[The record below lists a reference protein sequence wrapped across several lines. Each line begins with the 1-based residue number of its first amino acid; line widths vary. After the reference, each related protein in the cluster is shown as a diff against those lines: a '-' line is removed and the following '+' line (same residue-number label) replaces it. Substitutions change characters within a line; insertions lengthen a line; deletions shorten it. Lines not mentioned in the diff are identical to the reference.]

1 MAITDLTNEQLQ
13 AALGGQQ
20 NPLAAKL
27 QPLVGNPNV
36 QNFLGLISKAEGTDR
51 YGHATAFGGGMLDN
65 LSDHPRKLYDFTQTD
80 GKANKTSAAGKYQFL
95 QPTWDDVSKQLG
107 LQDFSPESQDLAAV
121 ELLRRNGALE
131 DVLKGDY
138 HAAAKKS
145 GGTWASLPSSPYAQ
159 PKRTAGFIEGV
170 INSMVP
176 AAQAGQPQASQ
187 KKQTG
192 GLQDL
197 SDEELAKMLGAG
209 GGGGLQSIP
218 DDQLRSMLGETGGIT
233 EQKQPTNYPPVSTNP
248 LVGFA
253 AGLGHGVGE
262 VAMGAQHYLGKGLQG
277 LGVDQA
283 GQWLVDDAKQGRER
297 MAQEI
302 APYKEVSPYATGGG
316 EIGGNMAA
324 TWPVGGLLGKAVSAA
339 APVVGRVAPSAV
351 PYAEKLASALTTGG
365 FKVGGVAPTTL
376 AGKAGEM
383 GIRMMGGGATG
394 GATAGLVNP
403 DDSLTGAMIG
413 AALPP
418 VASGAYSLTKG
429 VASGAKSL
437 VEPFY
442 QGGREKIV
450 GRAIRNVAGNSADDA
465 IRAMETSQSA
475 IPGVNYS
482 AAEAANNPGIASL
495 SRTATA
501 TDPVAMNELAQQTAA
516 NNAARIE
523 ALAGLAPDKAAAI
536 EGRTSATEALYGAAK
551 DKVVQ
556 ITDNLK
562 ELLDRPSIKSAIS
575 KAQQL
580 ARENNEGTQ
589 FVKSIPEQ
597 MGMIVGENGK
607 PLTVSAEQTGSMTG
621 RAAHYIKMA
630 LDDMANAS
638 PMSGIG
644 KNEVRSIANTR
655 NAFLQEIEQQIPEY
669 AQARK
674 LFAELSA
681 PVTQADMVEKIAER
695 AVNPRGNLTLGGL
708 SRALSDRTAKT
719 VTGQQNATLAKVLA
733 PEQLQTLRQI
743 EADLLRQDFA
753 NTAGRGAGSDTVQKL
768 AFTNMLNQAG
778 IPQALRGSAV
788 PSIIGNLLQRGGDAF
803 YGGANKKIAEL
814 LAQSL
819 VDPRQSAALA
829 RGSMTTPAMQQ
840 LINSLQSPAQLMYRA
855 APVMSAQ

>member
-1 MAITDLTNEQLQ
+1 MSETFGLDAKPINPFDLALEMEGVSGPVADLARSIYQQESGGGRNTKTSNAGAVGGMQIIPKTFQSVADKGWDIADPIHNARAGLRYVKQLHEATNGDPRLTAIGYYGGPNAINQ
-13 AALGGQQ
+13 ARQ
-20 NPLAAKL
+20 
-27 QPLVGNPNV
+27 GNPVYDPRNPQAPSTFQYAQQVLSRLAPVGDMIPAANAAPV
-36 QNFLGLISKAEGTDR
+36 QEEFGLDAQPAGED
-51 YGHATAFGGGMLDN
+51 FGLD
-65 LSDHPRKLYDFTQTD
+65 
-80 GKANKTSAAGKYQFL
+80 
-95 QPTWDDVSKQLG
+95 
-107 LQDFSPESQDLAAV
+107 
-121 ELLRRNGALE
+121 
-131 DVLKGDY
+131 
-138 HAAAKKS
+138 AKPV
-145 GGTWASLPSSPYAQ
+145 ASLPEVSS
-159 PKRTAGFIEGV
+159 
-170 INSMVP
+170 
-176 AAQAGQPQASQ
+176 
-187 KKQTG
+187 
-192 GLQDL
+192 
-197 SDEELAKMLGAG
+197 
-209 GGGGLQSIP
+209 
-218 DDQLRSMLGETGGIT
+218 
-233 EQKQPTNYPPVSTNP
+233 NP

-316 EIGGNMAA
+316 EIGGNIAA
-324 TWPVGGLLGKAVSAA
+324 TWPVGGLLGKAVSAV

-351 PYAEKLASALTTGG
+351 PYAEKLANALATGG
-365 FKVGGVAPTTL
+365 FKVGGAAPATL
-376 AGKAGEM
+376 AGKSGEM
-383 GIRMMGGGATG
+383 GIRILGGGATG

-403 DDSLTGAMIG
+403 DDAMTGAMIG

-429 VASGAKSL
+429 LASGAKSL

-523 ALAGLAPDKAAAI
+523 ALTGLAPDKAAAI

-562 ELLDRPSIKSAIS
+562 ELLDRPSIKTAIS

-829 RGSMTTPAMQQ
+829 RGSMTTPAMQK

>member
-1 MAITDLTNEQLQ
+1 MSETFGLDAKPINPFDLALEMEGISGPVADLARSIYQQESGGGRNTRTSNAGAVGGMQIIPKTFQSVADKGWDIADPIHNARAGLRYVKQLHEATNGDPRLTAIGYYGGPNAINQ
-13 AALGGQQ
+13 ARQ
-20 NPLAAKL
+20 
-27 QPLVGNPNV
+27 GNPVYDPRNPQAPSTFQYAQQVLSRLAPVAEAAIPAANAAPV
-36 QNFLGLISKAEGTDR
+36 QEEFGLDAQPAGED
-51 YGHATAFGGGMLDN
+51 FGLD
-65 LSDHPRKLYDFTQTD
+65 
-80 GKANKTSAAGKYQFL
+80 
-95 QPTWDDVSKQLG
+95 
-107 LQDFSPESQDLAAV
+107 
-121 ELLRRNGALE
+121 
-131 DVLKGDY
+131 
-138 HAAAKKS
+138 AKPV
-145 GGTWASLPSSPYAQ
+145 ASLPEVSS
-159 PKRTAGFIEGV
+159 
-170 INSMVP
+170 
-176 AAQAGQPQASQ
+176 
-187 KKQTG
+187 
-192 GLQDL
+192 
-197 SDEELAKMLGAG
+197 
-209 GGGGLQSIP
+209 
-218 DDQLRSMLGETGGIT
+218 
-233 EQKQPTNYPPVSTNP
+233 NP

-316 EIGGNMAA
+316 EIGGNIAA

-365 FKVGGVAPTTL
+365 FKVGGVAPATL

-383 GIRMMGGGATG
+383 GIRMLGGGATG

-403 DDSLTGAMIG
+403 DDALTGAMIG

-475 IPGVNYS
+475 IPGVKYS
-482 AAEAANNPGIASL
+482 AAEAANNPGIAAL

-597 MGMIVGENGK
+597 VGMIVGQNGK
-607 PLTVSAEQTGSMTG
+607 PLTVAAEQTGSMTG